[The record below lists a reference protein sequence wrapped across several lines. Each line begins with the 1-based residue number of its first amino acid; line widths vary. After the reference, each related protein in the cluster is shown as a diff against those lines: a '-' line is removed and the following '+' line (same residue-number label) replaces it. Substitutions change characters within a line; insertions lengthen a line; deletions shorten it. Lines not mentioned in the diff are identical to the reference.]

1 MDTPEEILDEIYRR
15 AKKASE
21 EEVDQEAIVA
31 DLLKVYL
38 EYNPERSFAWYLY
51 GDACRIIGR
60 KESAYQALI
69 KVFDLAPPK
78 GKVMVAASLGRLIQA
93 QISPP
98 EAKKWFRIA
107 TDMSDNSTRWAWI
120 DRAANCQRLG
130 DFEEAIDCLE
140 TAIKLDVEEKDEAF
154 FNLGLVYRAQGEY
167 EKAQN
172 AFRKALEITPDY
184 PEAQSALDGL
194 NGISEALSLIDE
206 LRKISGHKME

>member
-15 AKKASE
+15 AQKAYKE
-21 EEVDQEAIVA
+21 EKDQEAIVA

-38 EYNPERSFAWYLY
+38 EYEPEKSFAWYAY

-69 KVFDLAPPK
+69 RAFDLASPDKK
-78 GKVMVAASLGRLIQA
+78 GMVAVSLGMLIEDQM
-93 QISPP
+93 SPL

-107 TDMSDNSTRWAWI
+107 TDMGSYGAWI
-120 DRAANCQRLG
+120 FRAANCQLLG

-154 FNLGLVYRAQGEY
+154 LNLGLVYRAQGEY
-167 EKAQN
+167 EKAKN
-172 AFRKALEITPDY
+172 AFLKALETTPDY
-184 PEAQSALDGL
+184 REAQSALDGL
-194 NGISEALSLIDE
+194 NGASEALSLIDE
-206 LRKISGHKME
+206 LRKTSERKME